1 VSSAGDKSD
10 QSHFGPGGADITV
23 AVVRRSVGD
32 SMAFRAIHGARSA
45 VARSAQS
52 DGTHLRLARLLG
64 RLVVMARGKKGAKI
78 QGLEFMPRRWAH
90 RADMMGTLQN

>member
-23 AVVRRSVGD
+23 AVVRRSVGY

-45 VARSAQS
+45 LARTTQS

-64 RLVVMARGKKGAKI
+64 RLVVMARGKKV
-78 QGLEFMPRRWAH
+78 PRFKALNLCPEGGH
-90 RADMMGTLQN
+90 IVPI